1 MRNFV
6 GAAIACATDRSGA
19 AGGELA
25 ILAAFFAFGFL
36 VIVNL
41 LGTKIAGTLSQ
52 LAGSMPSVLN

>member
-1 MRNFV
+1 MRKFA

-19 AGGELA
+19 AGGEFA

-36 VIVNL
+36 VVVNL